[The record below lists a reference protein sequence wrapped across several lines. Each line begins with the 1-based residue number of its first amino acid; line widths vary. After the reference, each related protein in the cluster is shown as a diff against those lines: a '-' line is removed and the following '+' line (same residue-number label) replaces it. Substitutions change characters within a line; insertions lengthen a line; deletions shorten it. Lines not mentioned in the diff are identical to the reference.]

1 MRNKYYVGKTVGH
14 SISQSVSL
22 VSIVRWRNP
31 PQALLL
37 FFFSGRA
44 GLGSADTLTL
54 PFGFTVEAGAASPL
68 RFALL
73 FVGGGEGGGISSISS
88 SSTSPEFP
96 PAPSS
101 SPDTDD
107 LSDELVSAEES
118 LDSGVFGATLAP

>member
-1 MRNKYYVGKTVGH
+1 MRIKYYVGKTVGH

-44 GLGSADTLTL
+44 GAGSADKLTF
-54 PFGFTVEAGAASPL
+54 PFGLAVGTGTVSPL

-73 FVGGGEGGGISSISS
+73 FVGGGEGAGSS
-88 SSTSPEFP
+88 SSSSSPEFT
-96 PAPSS
+96 PASSS
-101 SPDTDD
+101 SPED
-107 LSDELVSAEES
+107 LSDEPVSGEAS
-118 LDSGVFGATLAP
+118 LDSGVFRATLTP

>member
-1 MRNKYYVGKTVGH
+1 MRIEYYVRKTVGH

-44 GLGSADTLTL
+44 GVGSADKLTF
-54 PFGFTVEAGAASPL
+54 PFGFAVETGAV

-73 FVGGGEGGGISSISS
+73 FVGGGEGADSS
-88 SSTSPEFP
+88 SSSSSPEFP
-96 PAPSS
+96 PASSS
-101 SPDTDD
+101 SPED
-107 LSDELVSAEES
+107 LSDEPVSGEAS
-118 LDSGVFGATLAP
+118 LDSGVFRATLAP

>member
-1 MRNKYYVGKTVGH
+1 MRIEYYVRKTVGH

-44 GLGSADTLTL
+44 GVGSADKLTF
-54 PFGFTVEAGAASPL
+54 PFGFAVETGAV

-73 FVGGGEGGGISSISS
+73 FVGGGEGAESS
-88 SSTSPEFP
+88 SSSSSSSPEFP
-96 PAPSS
+96 PASSS
-101 SPDTDD
+101 SPED
-107 LSDELVSAEES
+107 LSDEPVSAEAS
-118 LDSGVFGATLAP
+118 LDSGVFRATLAPLRLF